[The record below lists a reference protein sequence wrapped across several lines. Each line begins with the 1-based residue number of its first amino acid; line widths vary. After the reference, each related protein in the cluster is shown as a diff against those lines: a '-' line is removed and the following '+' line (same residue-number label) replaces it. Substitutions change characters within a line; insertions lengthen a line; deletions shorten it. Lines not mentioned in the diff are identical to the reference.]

1 MEASGANFI
10 TDSTNDGDDEMNDDG
25 DDEDEDED
33 GEGDDINL
41 IFDLDTNCVT
51 EMPTSPHLSNL
62 IVNSNTNNITS
73 TTSKVEAEN
82 STTEAPPRLCRS
94 TITIERIPNT

>member
-10 TDSTNDGDDEMNDDG
+10 TDSTTDGDDEMNDDG

-62 IVNSNTNNITS
+62 IVNSNISNIASTS
-73 TTSKVEAEN
+73 NVEAEN
-82 STTEAPPRLCRS
+82 STTEAPPILCRS